1 MKFLADQDVYAAT
14 VSFLKELGH
23 DPVTASQLNLSQA
36 TDISLLQEAQR
47 RRRIL
52 ITRDRDFGALVI
64 VKSIRVGVIYRRA
77 LPKSLDAMHREL
89 QRVLGLYSED
99 QIVNAFIVVQ
109 PERHRIRKLPAQ

>member
-1 MKFLADQDVYAAT
+1 MKFLANQDVYAAT

-47 RRRIL
+47 RRIL
-52 ITRDRDFGALVI
+52 ITRDRDFGALVF
-64 VKSIRVGVIYRRA
+64 VKSIRVGVIYLRA